1 MKNLSNYFKVKRFEF
16 LSRPYLAALLLAWS
30 DYHLED
36 AAQLNEKFIFI
47 QNGASFFFEIIEKT
61 LHLFVEKPLQEPE
74 IKTV

>member
-1 MKNLSNYFKVKRFEF
+1 VEDALFSC
-16 LSRPYLAALLLAWS
+16 AATIGF

-47 QNGASFFFEIIEKT
+47 GVVDKIVLFFEIIEKT
-61 LHLFVEKPLQEPE
+61 LHLFVEKPLQQPE

>member
-1 MKNLSNYFKVKRFEF
+1 M
-16 LSRPYLAALLLAWS
+16 PYLAALLLAWS

-47 QNGASFFFEIIEKT
+47 QNGVSFFLKLLKKT
-61 LHLFVEKPLQEPE
+61 LHLFAEKPLQQPE